1 MNNSVF
7 GKTTENIRNHRDIK
21 LVTSD
26 KRRKILA
33 SEPNYHPHRKFSEHL
48 MAVKMKQTKAKL
60 TKAIYLG
67 ISILGIGKTLMYKFW
82 YNYIKPKYED
92 RAKLCCTDTD
102 NFVIYIKIEDVFQ
115 DISNDVE
122 RWFGTSNYHENDK
135 RPLPIGKNKKVP
147 GLFKDESGLKIIVE
161 VAALSPKTCAYLM
174 HDGSEHVKATGTKK
188 CVIKSR
194 LMFENYKD
202 CLFNQKKYLKNN
214 KDVKAIIMI
223 CTQIKLIRLP

>member
-7 GKTTENIRNHRDIK
+7 GKTMENIRNYRDIK

-60 TKAIYLG
+60 TKPIYLG

-82 YNYIKPKYED
+82 YNYIKPEYED
-92 RAKLCCTDTD
+92 RAKLCCTDTG

-122 RWFGTSNYHENDK
+122 RWFGTSNYDENDK

-147 GLFKDESGLKIIVE
+147 SVFKDE
-161 VAALSPKTCAYLM
+161 
-174 HDGSEHVKATGTKK
+174 
-188 CVIKSR
+188 
-194 LMFENYKD
+194 
-202 CLFNQKKYLKNN
+202 
-214 KDVKAIIMI
+214 
-223 CTQIKLIRLP
+223 